1 MKGDIFMKNKRKT
14 GKKSSENNIV
24 TNILPMIF
32 KSLLIFSTVL
42 LLSAMICYLTDI
54 NYDKYYLFLLASA
67 VVSAFVSGLGYS
79 RKKKKNGI
87 VSGIISAVPIAV
99 IILIF
104 SLIATKGNVTVLLP
118 VTMGSA
124 IISGAVSG
132 TLGVNIGR

>member
-1 MKGDIFMKNKRKT
+1 MKNKRKT
-14 GKKSSENNIV
+14 GKKSSKNNIII
-24 TNILPMIF
+24 NILPMIF

-42 LLSAMICYLTDI
+42 LLSAMLCYLADI

-67 VVSAFVSGLGYS
+67 VVSAFISGLSYS
-79 RKKKKNGI
+79 RKMKKNGI
-87 VSGIISAVPIAV
+87 ISGIISAVPIAV
-99 IILIF
+99 MILIF
-104 SLIATKGNVTVLLP
+104 SLIATKGNVSVLLP